1 MESITDC
8 AFSWPISA
16 SLSVRKA
23 VFLRREGVALRTSAY
38 VGSSLGRSAR
48 GFDRC
53 CVLFGRTWSHA

>member
-16 SLSVRKA
+16 LSYSVKRS
-23 VFLRREGVALRTSAY
+23 FCEEGLETY
-38 VGSSLGRSAR
+38 VGSSPARFAR

-53 CVLFGRTWSHA
+53 CVLFGRTWSRA